1 MKCRTLVH
9 ALAIGALMVTAAA
22 SSRVAAQDN
31 VTALRQVNSQHS
43 RPRIVQGIVDA
54 LNLFPHTGALLIVGE
69 PNDVGFPVGI
79 VAFCSGTLIHE
90 RALLT
95 AGHCTGPSSFA
106 PLPPFIKAFVSF
118 SPNALDPSTWRP
130 VAEQITHPSIPPCP
144 PPLGC
149 DPTTQDVF
157 HAPDPG
163 ISDLGLVFLAEPVRG
178 IRPAP
183 LAAPGTL
190 ESRAAARLSMIF
202 VGYGLTHLGPD
213 GEVPPPSEWEGW
225 RRIKAS
231 RLDRV
236 VDDTWASWK
245 LPSRVCF
252 GDSGGPTFFN
262 ADPLNRPL
270 HLSLVAVASDGGID
284 CISTDYRARVD
295 TVAVQQWIRDT
306 IDQHVT
312 GSR

>member
-1 MKCRTLVH
+1 V
-9 ALAIGALMVTAAA
+9 IDV
-22 SSRVAAQDN
+22 
-31 VTALRQVNSQHS
+31 
-43 RPRIVQGIVDA
+43 
-54 LNLFPHTGALLIVGE
+54 LNLFPQVGALLIVGI

-90 RALLT
+90 RAFLT

-106 PLPPFIKAFVSF
+106 PLPPFIQAFVSL

-130 VAEQITHPSIPPCP
+130 VVEQITHPSIPPCP

-157 HAPDPG
+157 HALDPG
-163 ISDLGLVFLAEPVRG
+163 ISDIGLAFLAQPVRG
-178 IRPAP
+178 IRPAR
-183 LAAPGTL
+183 LAEVDAL
-190 ESRAAARLSMIF
+190 ESHTAGRLPMIF
-202 VGYGLTHLGPD
+202 VGYGFTQLGPG
-213 GEVPPPSEWEGW
+213 GEIPPTSEWDGW

-245 LPSRVCF
+245 LPSQVCF

-262 ADPLNRPL
+262 AHPLTRPFDF
-270 HLSLVAVASDGGID
+270 SLVAVASDGGID
-284 CISTDYRARVD
+284 CLSPDYRARVD
-295 TVAVQQWIRDT
+295 TAAVRQWIRET
-306 IDQHVT
+306 IQQPMSLQH
-312 GSR
+312 